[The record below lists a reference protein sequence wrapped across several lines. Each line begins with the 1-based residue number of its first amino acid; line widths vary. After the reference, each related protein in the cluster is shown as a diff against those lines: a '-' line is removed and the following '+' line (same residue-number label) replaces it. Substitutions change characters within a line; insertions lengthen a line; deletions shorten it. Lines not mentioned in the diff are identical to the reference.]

1 MSNIRRQYI
10 TEKIKYPVN
19 NNNYSAEV
27 RISID
32 GGETFHSTNIKEFFA
47 TESEA
52 QAFLDEYAAVHK

>member
-1 MSNIRRQYI
+1 MGNIRRQYI

-32 GGETFHSTNIKEFFA
+32 GGETFHSTNVKEYFA
-47 TESEA
+47 TEAEA
-52 QAFLDEYAAVHK
+52 IAFCDEYAALHK